1 MEYEDQGLG
10 MMNLWPEWIGTPLQ
24 MLSGISL
31 VSILGLMI
39 KSQLANR
46 KLSLEEKVLTATTET
61 EARKHLL
68 AEVESLRTS
77 IHRQSERHSTELA
90 SAEAR
95 YAARAKDAEDRHEE
109 CIESRDALRARLIAV
124 EDEMHCKTSA
134 LRDLVAGLRR
144 IITQA
149 SALHAIEITEN
160 LSTDVR
166 EAAERVDRLFREGRY
181 TNDDKC

>member
-1 MEYEDQGLG
+1 MGLSDW
-10 MMNLWPEWIGTPLQ
+10 LSWAGTPFQ
-24 MLSGISL
+24 AISSISL
-31 VSILGLMI
+31 VGILGLMLRA
-39 KSQLANR
+39 QLANR

-95 YAARAKDAEDRHEE
+95 YSARAKDAEDRHEE
-109 CIESRDALRARLIAV
+109 CVESRDALRARLIEV
-124 EDEMHCKTSA
+124 EQEMHCKTSA

-149 SALHAIEITEN
+149 SALHAIEIAEN
-160 LSTDVR
+160 LSTEVR
-166 EAAERVDRLFREGRY
+166 DAAERVDRLFREGRY
-181 TNDDKC
+181 QNDDKC